1 MPKSHPRPLPKKI
14 KPKKTKFKDQPKP
27 VSLMKS
33 KTYWIAL
40 TLIMVVF
47 TFAYGFFMNIS
58 FEKEALI
65 LGSILAVIGFAFSVG
80 FKPSSYNKK
89 ATFIFVGASIIG
101 FSIWA
106 VIVLSINATAINSQ
120 IAGSIGVDFFA
131 LTSLIICLALGAFIG
146 DLMGKNK
153 EKIVLF
159 TDKLRN

>member
-1 MPKSHPRPLPKKI
+1 MPKTYPKTHPKNAKSKKN
-14 KPKKTKFKDQPKP
+14 KFKDQPKP

-47 TFAYGFFMNIS
+47 TFAYGFLTNIS

-65 LGSILAVIGFAFSVG
+65 LGSILAVIGLAFSLG

-89 ATFIFVGASIIG
+89 ATYIFVGASVIG
-101 FSIWA
+101 FGIWA
-106 VIVLSINATAINSQ
+106 AIVLSFNATGINSQ
-120 IAGSIGVDFFA
+120 IATSIGVDFFA
-131 LTSLIICLALGAFIG
+131 VTSLIICLTAGAFIG
-146 DLMGKNK
+146 DLMGKNR

-159 TDKLRN
+159 TDKFRN